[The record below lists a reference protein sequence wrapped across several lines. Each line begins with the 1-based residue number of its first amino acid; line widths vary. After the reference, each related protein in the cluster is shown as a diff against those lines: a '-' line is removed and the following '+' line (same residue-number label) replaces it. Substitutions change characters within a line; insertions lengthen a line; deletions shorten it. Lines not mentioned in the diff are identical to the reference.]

1 MPHIPSAPTAELS
14 ILPFADA
21 MARSGQ
27 SGGYDAEKW
36 LYVPDFYTEYRYL
49 LGTRGEKPL
58 VCIGIN
64 PSTAEPDNLDNTLK
78 SVERIALFNGFD
90 SFIMFNVYA
99 QRATNPD
106 HMDKA
111 FNRALHE
118 ENMNAFRWVLS
129 RSGEEP
135 GIWAAWG
142 TIVEKRDYLKTCLA
156 DMTAIGDAF
165 HAKWYQA
172 GKPSKKGHPHHP
184 LYLRKD
190 SKLEDFDMAAYL
202 KAL

>member
-1 MPHIPSAPTAELS
+1 MHIPKGHSRDTELLS
-14 ILPFADA
+14 FEEALSL
-21 MARSGQ
+21 SGR
-27 SGGYDAEKW
+27 SGGYDSEKW
-36 LYVPDFYTEYRYL
+36 LYVPDFYTKYRYI
-49 LGTRGEKPL
+49 LGTRGKNPL
-58 VCIGIN
+58 ICIGIN

-142 TIVEKRDYLKTCLA
+142 TIVEKRAYLKTCLA